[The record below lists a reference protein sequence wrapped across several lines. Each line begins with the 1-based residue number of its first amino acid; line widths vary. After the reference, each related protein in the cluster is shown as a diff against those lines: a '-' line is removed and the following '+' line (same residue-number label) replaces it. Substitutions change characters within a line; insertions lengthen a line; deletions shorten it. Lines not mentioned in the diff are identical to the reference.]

1 MNIEKFNPKKDPK
14 YNSFIYR
21 FLKRY
26 KKIIPHSGMPVIA
39 KFDTLGIWRIGWHD
53 TGGWFI
59 GVPIGFSPGEKVEIY
74 AFKPGGKVI
83 EEVKWSDY
91 QRIGGCAL
99 TNRHHKWVYANKQ
112 SRKCQ
117 HCGKWERKVVKTVKT
132 VERRTLWES
141 ES

>member
-21 FLKRY
+21 FLKKN
-26 KKIIPHSGMPVIA
+26 KKIIPHRGMPVIA

-59 GVPIGFSPGEKVEIY
+59 GAPIGFSPGEKVEIY

-91 QRIGGCAL
+91 QRIGGCAI
-99 TNRHHKWVYANKQ
+99 NEFAHKWREVNKN
-112 SRKCQ
+112 SRCCEY
-117 HCGKWERKVVKTVKT
+117 CGQWIRRKVKTEKII
-132 VERRTLWES
+132 RRRDVWEI
-141 ES
+141 ET

>member
-59 GVPIGFSPGEKVEIY
+59 GAPIGFSSGEKVEIY

-91 QRIGGCAL
+91 QRIGGCAINEL
-99 TNRHHKWVYANKQ
+99 AHKWREINKN
-112 SRKCQ
+112 SRCCEY
-117 HCGKWERKVVKTVKT
+117 CGQWIRRKVKTEKVI
-132 VERRTLWES
+132 RRRDIWEI

>member
-21 FLKRY
+21 FLKKN
-26 KKIIPHSGMPVIA
+26 KKIIPHRGMPVIA

-53 TGGWFI
+53 TNGWFI
-59 GVPIGFSPGEKVEIY
+59 GAPIGFQPGEKVEIY